1 MLKTKIL
8 EISSREAFSPLFE
21 SLAKEAVANAI
32 AKQKAL
38 GLPNYFTKNGRIY
51 GRAPNGQ
58 FVSTK

>member
-8 EISSREAFSPLFE
+8 QSSST
-21 SLAKEAVANAI
+21 SLMPIFDQLAQQAVANAI
-32 AKQKAL
+32 ARQKAL
-38 GLPNYFTKNGRIY
+38 GLPNFFSKNGRVY